1 LNSPRPP
8 YLTTDRFLTSSLLPP
23 QIHAHILYTHT
34 MPTVLTPQGWVK
46 VAESP
51 NKRRTVAAVDPA
63 DALKGPL
70 AYFSCKRSPPKV
82 FPGVLHLPAGVTGG
96 GKHSTPKEAF
106 PYDLNASPEKLRA
119 QALERIK
126 MGGKNRTVSAP
137 VPEMHLDE
145 PYQSEEE
152 EEVMIEH
159 RSSRHKTPSPP
170 PSPTRSSRHH
180 GSQSSKH
187 SHHHHHHHHKHR
199 SHHHDDVS
207 SVSSGSTRS
216 SSSSY
221 SSSSRSHRSHERSRP
236 TQTVPQAPLIM
247 YTAGPPPPMP
257 AGPRYYPAYDIPS
270 PAHRPPPPSTGSA
283 RSMSYS
289 WYNATTPL
297 NL

>member
-1 LNSPRPP
+1 
-8 YLTTDRFLTSSLLPP
+8 
-23 QIHAHILYTHT
+23 
-34 MPTVLTPQGWVK
+34 MPTILTPQGWVK
-46 VAESP
+46 VAELP
-51 NKRRTVAAVDPA
+51 NKRRTVAADPA

-119 QALERIK
+119 QGQINHGSQVEKVKI
-126 MGGKNRTVSAP
+126 GGKNRTVSAP
-137 VPEMHLDE
+137 VPEMHIEEHDHH
-145 PYQSEEE
+145 PYHSEEE
-152 EEVMIEH
+152 EVVEH
-159 RSSRHKTPSPP
+159 RSSRHKHSSPP
-170 PSPTRSSRHH
+170 ASPTRSSRHH
-180 GSQSSKH
+180 ESKSSR
-187 SHHHHHHHHKHR
+187 HHKHR
-199 SHHHDDVS
+199 SHNRHHDDMS

-216 SSSSY
+216 SSSS
-221 SSSSRSHRSHERSRP
+221 SSSYRSHRSHERARP
-236 TQTVPQAPLIM
+236 VQAAPQAPIIM
-247 YTAGPPPPMP
+247 YAAGPPPPP
-257 AGPRYYPAYDIPS
+257 AGSHYYTSYDS